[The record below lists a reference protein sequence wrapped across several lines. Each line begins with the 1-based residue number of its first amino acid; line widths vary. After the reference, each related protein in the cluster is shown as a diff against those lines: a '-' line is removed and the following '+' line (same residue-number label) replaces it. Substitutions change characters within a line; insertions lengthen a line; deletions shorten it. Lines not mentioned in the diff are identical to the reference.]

1 MLLWLLSLGAL
12 AVRSKDPKDPKDL
25 AKIKPPHS
33 SGMSLDHPE
42 HLIDGDK
49 GTYTTQLS
57 KGKHFLQWNFRGTYE
72 LSTFAFRLEEG
83 VVYPSFEILVSDKP
97 TKNFKSVHKEQNFKQ
112 TSEVKWIFIVPT
124 VKASHIRFVVD
135 PGDGKETKF
144 NLVQIWGIG
153 DYDESP
159 TKYDGTRSDT
169 KYTKLVWSDYFEGNS
184 LDFNKWHIVEN
195 ETWAYFTQSRKGVRI
210 LKDGENS
217 YLALKCKDYGTYEK
231 LVEAIGVP
239 DIRPGQ
245 VVNFSHLTWM
255 CARVKTRGIFPF
267 AHGRVVIRAK
277 CDGSRGHWPA
287 LWMYPD
293 NERMSDEIDI
303 LETPHFSYEESYHV
317 YGTNHYGVYGLDYGS
332 DGGIAES
339 YEAVSENFHVYEV
352 EWDLDAIKWYYD
364 GVHYYTTKKGKDQDG
379 MHNMPFYLIMEAQM
393 SKNDGGGWPQPPVPG
408 ETDTDTD
415 FLIDWV
421 KVYQS
426 PVHNRTYTDQMLT
439 LSPTANPDNPYII
452 SPCRT
457 SGEENFISFWNGS
470 EYWQD
475 VHHFSGDWEYPRPFR
490 KRVSVKEGKV
500 DQFLVWH
507 VEDVRHAFFLA
518 HYRVVNETTTE
529 KQGTAIVERL
539 VGGKKLNFTMYVS
552 PTGEDGTWQ
561 EHPMKYYPNFVSHF
575 PHFSLANFDAHDI
588 PDGMNYVKLAFP
600 NYVGVQYRKNDGTL
614 VDVVNTDIQLSKAI
628 FTKVSSGPD

>member
-184 LDFNKWHIVEN
+184 LDFNKWHVDVN
-195 ETWAYFTQSRKGVRI
+195 QTTAYHTHHYIGVRI
-210 LKDGENS
+210 LKEGNNS
-217 YLALKCKDYGTYEK
+217 YLGLKCKDYGSYEK
-231 LVEAIGVP
+231 LVETIGVP
-239 DIRPGQ
+239 ELPAK
-245 VVNFSHLTWM
+245 VNLSHLTWI
-255 CARVKTRGIFPF
+255 CSRVRSQGVFSF
-267 AHGRVVIRAK
+267 AHGRVAIRAK

-293 NERMSDEIDI
+293 NDRMSDEIDI
-303 LETPHFSYEESYHV
+303 LETPYFAYEESYHV
-317 YGTNHYGVYGLDYGS
+317 YGTNHYGVYNLDYGS

-339 YEAVSENFHVYEV
+339 YEGVNENFHVYEV

-393 SKNDGGGWPQPPVPG
+393 SKTDGGGWPQPPVPG

-426 PVHNRTYTDQMLT
+426 PVHNRTYMDTLIS
-439 LSPTANPDNPYII
+439 LSPKEHPENPYLI
-452 SPCRT
+452 SPCWT
-457 SGEENFISFWNGS
+457 SGEDNFDWTWTGK
-470 EYWQD
+470 EYYDGESKSYKKHIW
-475 VHHFSGDWEYPRPFR
+475 
-490 KRVSVKEGKV
+490 VKEGKV

-507 VEDVRHAFFLA
+507 VEGVRHAFFEG
-518 HYRVVNETTTE
+518 HYRIVNEKTTE
-529 KQGTAIVERL
+529 KQGTPIIERL
-539 VGGKKLNFTMYVS
+539 VDGKKLNFTLYVS

-561 EHPMKYYPNFVSHF
+561 EHPMRYYPNFVNHYPSL
-575 PHFSLANFDAHDI
+575 SLANLDAHDI
-588 PDGMNYVKLAFP
+588 PEGMNYVKLAFP

-614 VDVVNTDIQLSKAI
+614 VDVVNTDIRLQKAVFTRLS
-628 FTKVSSGPD
+628 SEDD